1 MVFRLTIF
9 NKLKCLVDSYR
20 IPRFGLMEFDE
31 DDVEVMIATGVF
43 NNVILHEMVGVCTL
57 LARLG

>member
-1 MVFRLTIF
+1 
-9 NKLKCLVDSYR
+9 
-20 IPRFGLMEFDE
+20 MEFDE